1 MSARMY
7 VIEGGL
13 HDGFRQVLF
22 SIFSTEVAS
31 ASDAMGNGSNCSTL
45 KYADSDRDTFVTLL
59 FGRNIRDHVLWLSH
73 LIRAA
78 SYLEGGYLS
87 LFFGPPA
94 RAQSV
99 KALFQNAGCHAGSKP
114 ISLSGNQLS
123 VAYEDGVYVLHL
135 KYVNSLIALFELMLE
150 LDFDVVQP
158 LFDKIALG
166 AKTKSEVVSQT
177 KMLQTILVNYLNRHL
192 PTRQAARKQAAIIEY
207 LEEHAD
213 GAVSS
218 ESISDTHV
226 LEFWQEAIK
235 HELADFKT
243 YGSVV
248 ECFEN
253 LFEAVMRGQI
263 LRQAEQSFAI
273 DNGYNNQRS
282 AGGVYMEGLAAN
294 INEVGDGKELIKE
307 LKLAK
312 NSGIRYFTSD
322 KQAKTLQLLLSY
334 HESIVYRPLTFLR
347 YLVFGGHQAKISNT
361 IRHRQQSEI
370 IQDLIE
376 MGSTLTYED
385 LHTEFN
391 NYVEALRQ
399 AGAAVAHLLLT
410 AGRPQALYFLSD
422 ILKHVDVVEELPG
435 LSIQAILAADIDWGD
450 AHSSAHEVLTERY
463 LDLLSSEST
472 VGCKARAKL
481 QQAFSRINRAGF
493 SEDVG
498 LNTELLELHAE
509 GAPVLAKTLQL
520 ADLALTKILQAPEKS
535 LSWETVYSDDKETFR
550 DLFKRIYGD
559 ISW

>member
-7 VIEGGL
+7 VIEGGI
-13 HDGFRQVLF
+13 HDGFRQILF

-31 ASDAMGNGSNCSTL
+31 ASDAMGNGSDSPTL
-45 KYADSDRDTFVTLL
+45 KYADSDRDAFVTLL
-59 FGRNIRDHVLWLSH
+59 FGRNLRDHVLWLSH

-78 SYLEGGYLS
+78 SSLKGGYLS

-94 RAQSV
+94 RVQSA
-99 KALFQNAGCHAGSKP
+99 KALFQNAGCHANSKP
-114 ISLSGNQLS
+114 VSLSGNQLS

-158 LFDKIALG
+158 IFDKIALG

-177 KMLQTILVNYLNRHL
+177 KILQPILVNYLNRHL
-192 PTRQAARKQAAIIEY
+192 PTRQAARKQAAIIQY
-207 LEEHAD
+207 LEEYAD
-213 GAVSS
+213 GALSS
-218 ESISDTHV
+218 ESISDAHV
-226 LEFWQEAIK
+226 LGFWQEAIK

-253 LFEAVMRGQI
+253 LFEAVIRGQI
-263 LRQAEQSFAI
+263 LRQSEQSFAI
-273 DNGYNNQRS
+273 DSVYNNQRS
-282 AGGVYMEGLAAN
+282 AGGMYTEGLAAN
-294 INEVGDGKELIKE
+294 INEVGDSKELIRE
-307 LKLAK
+307 LELAK
-312 NSGIRYFTSD
+312 DSGIRYFTSA
-322 KQAKTLQLLLSY
+322 KQIKALQLLLSY
-334 HESIVYRPLTFLR
+334 RESIVYRPLTFLR
-347 YLVFGGHQAKISNT
+347 YIVFGGHQAKISNT
-361 IRHRQQSEI
+361 LRRKQQSEI

-391 NYVEALRQ
+391 SYVEALRQ
-399 AGAAVAHLLLT
+399 AGASVAHLLLT
-410 AGRPQALYFLSD
+410 AERPQALYFLSD

-435 LSIQAILAADIDWGD
+435 LSIQAILAAEIDWGD
-450 AHSSAHEVLTERY
+450 AHSSAHEILTERC

-481 QQAFSRINRAGF
+481 QQAFSRIKRAGF
-493 SEDVG
+493 SEDVL
-498 LNTELLELHAE
+498 LNTGLLDLHAE
-509 GAPVLAKTLQL
+509 GAPVLAETLHL
-520 ADLALTKILQAPEKS
+520 AELALTKILQVPEKNLS
-535 LSWETVYSDDKETFR
+535 LEMAYSDDKKIFQ
-550 DLFKRIYGD
+550 DSFKRIYGG